1 MEPVI
6 MFDRV
11 SKAYPLRHPMT
22 QGIKNFL
29 FGLPGAL
36 RSLRGERVEAL
47 KNISLTVR
55 QGESVGIIGRN
66 GAGKST
72 LLMMIA
78 GVLKPCSGTVIIRDR
93 ISPLL
98 ELGSGFHGDLS
109 GRENIELNGVLLGLS
124 RREVLEKQESIIE
137 FSEVRDYI
145 DQPIRTYSSGMV
157 MRLAFSVVVH
167 LDPRILL
174 IDEILAVGDLA
185 FQKKCLDKMMSI
197 RRSGVTIVLVSHSLD
212 DVEHMCEKVVWLEDR
227 TVRGCGPPSEII
239 GAYKS
244 IFNHRTKYMGNTKP

>member
-1 MEPVI
+1 MKPVI
-6 MFDRV
+6 VFDRV
-11 SKAYPLRHPMT
+11 SKAYPLYHKMT
-22 QGIKNFL
+22 HGIKNFL
-29 FGLPGAL
+29 FDLPGAVKA
-36 RSLRGERVEAL
+36 LRGARIEVLRD
-47 KNISLTVR
+47 ISFTVC

-78 GVLKPCSGTVIIRDR
+78 GVLKPCSGTVTIRER

-98 ELGSGFHGDLS
+98 ELGSGFHPDLS

-124 RREVLEKQESIIE
+124 RREVAATQESIIE
-137 FSEVRDYI
+137 FSEIRDYI

-174 IDEILAVGDLA
+174 IDEILAVGDSA
-185 FQKKCLDKMMSI
+185 FQKKCLDMMMSI
-197 RRSGVTIVLVSHSLD
+197 RRSGVTIVLVSHSLP
-212 DVEHMCEKVVWLEDR
+212 EIEQMCERVIWLEDR
-227 TVRGCGPPSEII
+227 TIRCCGPPSDVIS
-239 GAYKS
+239 AYTA
-244 IFNHRTKYMGNTKP
+244 HGNLVVHS